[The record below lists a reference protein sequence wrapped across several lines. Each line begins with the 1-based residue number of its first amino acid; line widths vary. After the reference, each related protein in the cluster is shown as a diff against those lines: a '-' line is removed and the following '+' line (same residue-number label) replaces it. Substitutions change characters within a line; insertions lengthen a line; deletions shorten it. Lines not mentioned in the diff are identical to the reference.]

1 MKLQLR
7 KGRPYPGGYNSNKV
21 RWASALPFVENSR
34 GVLIHR
40 PREVTTHTQF
50 QKPHISALFFCG
62 NGVSSKNTLTFL
74 DVPPE
79 GKLLCDRCE
88 TMALAL
94 GMPSAD
100 SLVGRHVHRGK
111 VVAVQTCCQK
121 ESNHVRHPR

>member
-40 PREVTTHTQF
+40 PREVTTHTLL
-50 QKPHISALFFCG
+50 KEPHISVKFFCG
-62 NGVSSKNTLTFL
+62 NTVSSQNSLTFL
-74 DVPPE
+74 DSPPE

-111 VVAVQTCCQK
+111 VVAVQTCCQN
-121 ESNHVRHPR
+121 ESNHE

>member
-1 MKLQLR
+1 MKIQLR
-7 KGRPYPGGYNSNKV
+7 KGRPYPNGYSSNKV
-21 RWASALPFVENSR
+21 RWASAMPFVENSR

-62 NGVSSKNTLTFL
+62 NGVSSNRSTLTFL
-74 DVPPE
+74 DAPPE

-88 TMALAL
+88 TVALAL

-121 ESNHVRHPR
+121 GGKHE

>member
-1 MKLQLR
+1 MKLPLR
-7 KGRPYPGGYNSNKV
+7 KSRPYPNGYNSNKV
-21 RWASALPFVENSR
+21 RWVSAMPFVENSR

-50 QKPHISALFFCG
+50 REPHICVLFFCG

-74 DVPPE
+74 DAPPE

-88 TMALAL
+88 SMAVAL

-100 SLVGRHVHRGK
+100 SLAGRHVHRGK

-121 ESNHVRHPR
+121 ESNHE

>member
-1 MKLQLR
+1 MKLPLKR
-7 KGRPYPGGYNSNKV
+7 RRPFPRGLNSNTV
-21 RWASALPFVENSR
+21 HWTSAKPFVENTR

-40 PREVTTHTQF
+40 PREVSTHTLF
-50 QKPHISALFFCG
+50 SEPHLGVTFLCG
-62 NGVSSKNTLTFL
+62 NTVSSRNTLTFL
-74 DVPPE
+74 DAPPE

-121 ESNHVRHPR
+121 ESNHE